1 MKTTRRLL
9 GKLGLLAVTLAATQF
24 PLSAM
29 AQQKV
34 TLTLNWTPYGLHVGP
49 VVARER
55 GLYKAA
61 GLDVEILRGYGSSES
76 VKRSAMGTTTFA
88 MADPAS
94 VALGRDKGLLVRQ
107 LATVM
112 DRSSDAMYFR
122 KNAGIKTPKD
132 LEGKTVGIA
141 AGESHLALFPAFA
154 KKANIDVSKIKWV
167 TFNPPAKIPSLM
179 GASVDAVMTYATEE
193 PTLDSAAIKAKTGWD
208 KFAFSDFG
216 VDNYSI
222 GIIASDELIKK
233 DPELVRKFV
242 SATMAGYA
250 LAVDDPEGAASD
262 FVKSFPETS
271 RDLILAQWR
280 IVAQYLLT
288 DTAKEKGYGYIR
300 EDKMAATL
308 DYVKAFSK
316 LENPIKATDLFSMD
330 YLKPT
335 MPSKK

>member
-1 MKTTRRLL
+1 MKESRRIWAR
-9 GKLGLLAVTLAATQF
+9 LALVAVMAAIQ
-24 PLSAM
+24 PLHAM

-61 GLDVEILRGYGSSES
+61 GLEVDILRGYGSGES
-76 VKRSAMGTTTFA
+76 VKRTALGTTTFA

-107 LATVM
+107 VATVM

-122 KNAGIKTPKD
+122 KGSGISKPKD
-132 LEGKTVGIA
+132 LEGKTIGVA

-154 KKANIDVSKIKWV
+154 KNANIDVSRIKWV

-179 GASVDAVMTYATEE
+179 GGSVDAVMTYATEE
-193 PTLDSAAIKAKTGWD
+193 PTLDSAAEKAKNAWA
-208 KFAFSDFG
+208 KFPFSDYG

-222 GIIASDELIKK
+222 GIIASDDLIKK

-250 LAVDDPEGAASD
+250 LAVEDPAGAARD

-271 RDLILAQWR
+271 QDLIQAQWR
-280 IVAQYLLT
+280 IVADHLLT
-288 DTAKEKGYGYIR
+288 DTAKAKGYGYIR

-308 DYVKAFSK
+308 EYVKNFSK
-316 LENPIKATDLFSMD
+316 LENPIKATDLFSME
-330 YLKPT
+330 YLTPT
-335 MPSKK
+335 FPKKQ